1 MYLVNQRIILL
12 IKMTTLLGIP
22 LLSSF
27 VVPWLSFWKLPS
39 VLLVL
44 VAFYLNNLYPDR
56 IQLDDSTVKI
66 KIFLSN
72 QWLEYSPQQMQFRQ
86 RRHCIYL
93 YVDEKPCYRLS
104 MERLSLRL
112 YRQLTE
118 LLVPYQEAD
127 R

>member
-1 MYLVNQRIILL
+1 MYLINQRIILL
-12 IKMTTLLGIP
+12 VKMTTLLGIP
-22 LLSSF
+22 LLSGF

-44 VAFYLNNLYPDR
+44 AAFYLNNLYPDR

-72 QWLEYSPQQMQFRQ
+72 QWMEYSPQQMQFRQ
-86 RRHCIYL
+86 GTYCIYL
-93 YVDEKPCYRLS
+93 YVDGKPCYRLS

-118 LLVPYQEAD
+118 LLSPYQEPD

>member
-12 IKMTTLLGIP
+12 VKMTTLLGIP
-22 LLSSF
+22 LLSGF

-44 VAFYLNNLYPDR
+44 AAFYLNNLYPDR
-56 IQLDDSTVKI
+56 IQLDNSTVKI

-72 QWLEYSPQQMQFRQ
+72 QWMEYSPQQMQFRQ
-86 RRHCIYL
+86 GTHCIYL
-93 YVDEKPCYRLS
+93 YVDGKPCYRLS

-118 LLVPYQEAD
+118 LLSPYQEPD